1 MLGFTVTA
9 GMLRPSRR
17 LPGMGQGEVTVRAR
31 KSTDLPVLAEV
42 LEEQQPHTG
51 YPQRWPL
58 PFPAE
63 QFLTRPG
70 ELGAWVATLGH
81 DPTPVGH
88 VSVTTPGSGPEVD
101 GWVAG
106 VGRPAE
112 ELAAVSVLFVDHRVS
127 GRGVGGAL
135 LDAAVSFI
143 RESGRAPVLDVVQE
157 TANAVRLYQRHGW
170 QVVGEARPWWLPTD
184 HLPVLLM
191 VLPDGAGV
199 VDAVQASATQ

>member
-1 MLGFTVTA
+1 MSVPSIRERVAEDLGP
-9 GMLRPSRR
+9 L
-17 LPGMGQGEVTVRAR
+17 AR
-31 KSTDLPVLAEV
+31 V

-81 DPTPVGH
+81 DPAPVGH
-88 VSVTTPGSGPEVD
+88 VSVTTPGSGAEVD
-101 GWVAG
+101 GWVAA
-106 VGRPAE
+106 VGRPPE
-112 ELAAVSVLFVDHRVS
+112 ELATVSVLFVDHRVS

-135 LDAAVSFI
+135 LDAAVTFI

-157 TANAVRLYQRHGW
+157 TANAVRLYERHGW

-199 VDAVQASATQ
+199 VGGAQARATK

>member
-1 MLGFTVTA
+1 MSVPTIRERVPGD
-9 GMLRPSRR
+9 LRS
-17 LPGMGQGEVTVRAR
+17 LAR
-31 KSTDLPVLAEV
+31 V

-58 PFPAE
+58 PYPVE
-63 QFLTRPG
+63 DFLARRG
-70 ELGAWVATLGH
+70 ELGAWVATL
-81 DPTPVGH
+81 DDNPTPVGH
-88 VSVTTPGSGPEVD
+88 VSVTTAGSGPEVD

-106 VGRPAE
+106 AGRPAE

-135 LDAAVSFI
+135 LDAAVTFI
-143 RESGRAPVLDVVQE
+143 RGSGRAPVLDVVQE
-157 TANAVRLYQRHGW
+157 TANAVRLYARLGW
-170 QVVGEARPWWLPTD
+170 QVVGVARPWWLPTD

-199 VDAVQASATQ
+199 VGRAQARATK

>member
-1 MLGFTVTA
+1 
-9 GMLRPSRR
+9 
-17 LPGMGQGEVTVRAR
+17 MGQGEVTVRERIPA
-31 KSTDLPVLAEV
+31 DLPVLAEV

-58 PFPAE
+58 PSPVAE
-63 QFLTRPG
+63 FLTRPG
-70 ELGAWVATLGH
+70 ELGAWVATLDD
-81 DPTPVGH
+81 DPAPVGH
-88 VSVTTPGSGPEVD
+88 VSVTAPGSGPEVD

-135 LDAAVSFI
+135 LDAAVAFI

-157 TANAVRLYQRHGW
+157 TRSAVRLYERHGW
-170 QVVGEARPWWLPTD
+170 RVVGEARPWWLPTD

-191 VLPDGAGV
+191 VLPDGVGV
-199 VDAVQASATQ
+199 VGGAQACARK